1 MAVWN
6 HTQHFYEFPY
16 LNRILNTPSQHRV
29 HHGRN
34 KIYLDK
40 NFGDIFSFWDILFGT
55 FQEELKE
62 EKPVYGLVYPVKT
75 FNPITLTFTPIIGFI
90 KKFTTSPTLKNKL
103 KVIFYGPGWDYQQKT
118 DSRFGDLES
127 LIVDLEYNFQP
138 ELNLNEFVY
147 VLVNSCVFF
156 LIHTQFATIV
166 QGNSSLFYIYSIFF
180 IFTIYSLSIVFDGRM
195 KLLGNLFEISRQMY
209 LIIVLSAVVYFKF
222 TNNTFVGIIW
232 VSLGLISWNF
242 YILFSR
248 ILKNRKYK
256 SIPLEEMG
264 NEREA
269 GQERR

>member
-1 MAVWN
+1 MKYHVIFN
-6 HTQHFYEFPY
+6 SFQ
-16 LNRILNTPSQHRV
+16 
-29 HHGRN
+29 
-34 KIYLDK
+34 
-40 NFGDIFSFWDILFGT
+40 DIFSFWDILFGT

-118 DSRFGDLES
+118 DSRFGDLE
-127 LIVDLEYNFQP
+127 I
-138 ELNLNEFVY
+138 
-147 VLVNSCVFF
+147 
-156 LIHTQFATIV
+156 
-166 QGNSSLFYIYSIFF
+166 
-180 IFTIYSLSIVFDGRM
+180 FDGRM

-269 GQERR
+269 GQER